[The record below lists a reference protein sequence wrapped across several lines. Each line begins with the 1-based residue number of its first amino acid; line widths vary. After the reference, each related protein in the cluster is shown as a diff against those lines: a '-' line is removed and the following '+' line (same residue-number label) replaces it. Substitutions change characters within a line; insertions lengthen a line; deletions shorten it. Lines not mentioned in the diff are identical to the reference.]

1 MLDSEMVGVVCAAAY
16 GRGELTQTLT
26 VIDRVNRAEQL
37 LADFD
42 GARARI
48 RIKLENEL
56 TFALAAFNALP
67 R

>member
-1 MLDSEMVGVVCAAAY
+1 MLDSEMVGRICADAY
-16 GRGELTQTLT
+16 RRGDLTQTLT
-26 VIDRVNRAEQL
+26 IIDRVNRAEQL

-42 GARARI
+42 GARARL

-56 TFALAAFNALP
+56 AIALAALNALP